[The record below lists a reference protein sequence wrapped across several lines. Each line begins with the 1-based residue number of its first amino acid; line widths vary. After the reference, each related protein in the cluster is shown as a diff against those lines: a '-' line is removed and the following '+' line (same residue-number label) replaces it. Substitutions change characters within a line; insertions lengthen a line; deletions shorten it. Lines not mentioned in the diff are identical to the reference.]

1 MGSDDIARIRREMAR
16 IPLSP
21 PQAQALSALLE
32 AAVAQPGGADLLL
45 AARRAR
51 FGDPPLRFDRVAQP
65 EAGDPSGQARAILSG
80 LALPDGLTPL
90 ACLLPHL
97 CQLPLLVDFYAEQG
111 IDEPVLVDTLKDIPI
126 WMEDYRAKHGVYG
139 MAEAD
144 WLANH
149 FSGGLF
155 RLGRLQFAF
164 NRFEAGVARLYTD
177 GSRYAALAEAGLTVR
192 RDGFLQGVC
201 GLTDAH
207 AFTTALRDPG
217 AQDGPWGYPVDVATG
232 RVLQPAASLGR
243 PFQPA
248 LAAGD
253 AVIDIHIPA
262 DGPMDIA
269 ACRAAFLQALDF
281 FPRHFPAWPWRFFTC
296 ESWLMAPQLPQL
308 GNGNTAAFQRQ
319 FLILPYDGG
328 DEQMFE
334 RLYQSDPA
342 RDPAGL
348 AALPQGSSLQRAV
361 RDHLLAGGLFT
372 AMHGAIPRELAAQF
386 GQIAYRTR

>member
-1 MGSDDIARIRREMAR
+1 MGCDYAARIRREMAR

-21 PQAQALSALLE
+21 PQAQALCALLE
-32 AAVAQPGGADLLL
+32 AALDQPGGADRLQ

-51 FGDPPLRFDRVAQP
+51 FGDPPLRFDRAALP
-65 EAGDPSGQARAILSG
+65 DEGDPSGRARAILSG
-80 LALPDGLTPL
+80 LALPEGLAPL
-90 ACLLPHL
+90 ASLLPHL
-97 CQLPLLVDFYAEQG
+97 AQLPRLVDFYAQQG
-111 IDEPVLVDTLKDIPI
+111 IDDQVLGDTLKDIPI
-126 WMEDYRAKHGVYG
+126 WMEDHRAKHGVYG

-155 RLGRLQFAF
+155 RLSRLQFAF
-164 NRFEAGVARLYTD
+164 HRFEEGIARLYTD
-177 GSRYAALAEAGLTVR
+177 GTRFAALAEAGLTVR

-207 AFTTALRDPG
+207 AFTTSLEQT
-217 AQDGPWGYPVDVATG
+217 AQGPAGYAVEPATG
-232 RVLQPAASLGR
+232 RVLQPAVSLGR
-243 PFQPA
+243 DFQPA
-248 LAAGD
+248 LAAGE

-269 ACRAAFLQALDF
+269 ACREAFVRALDF
-281 FPRHFPAWPWRFFTC
+281 FPRHFPSWPWRFFTC
-296 ESWLMAPQLPQL
+296 ESWLMAPQLPL
-308 GNGNTAAFQRQ
+308 VGRGNTAIFQRQ

-334 RLYQSDPA
+334 RLYGCDPV

-348 AALPQGSSLQRAV
+348 DALPQGSSLQRAM
-361 RDHLLAGGLFT
+361 RAHLLSGGVFT
-372 AMHGAIPRELAAQF
+372 AMHGVIPRQLAGDF
-386 GQIAYRTR
+386 GRIQYATR